1 MPNSNAIPS
10 DVFSAKLSIG
20 TSLVLATHN
29 ANKIAALREALQNT
43 PVEIK
48 TAKEFDLGS
57 PAETGS
63 TVLENALIK
72 ARAVAQESGHPSISD
87 DSGFCISALDDL
99 PGAAAI
105 DWAGPNGDYNIAIER
120 IGKMLSERNIVSSPA
135 RFVTCIALAL
145 PDGTAI
151 AEQGATVGNLVW
163 PPRGDTEGYL
173 SVFALPEETETLA
186 VKMAGQSAG
195 ETHRIAAYQH
205 RKPATRRLMDRVQIL
220 S

>member
-1 MPNSNAIPS
+1 MSVSDAIPS

-20 TSLVLATHN
+20 ASLVLATHN
-29 ANKIAALREALQNT
+29 ANKITALREALRNV
-43 PVEIK
+43 PVEIL
-48 TAKEFDLGS
+48 TAKEFDLES

-72 ARAVAQESGHPSISD
+72 ARVVAQQSGHPAISD

-105 DWAGPNGDYNIAIER
+105 DWAGPNENYNIAIER
-120 IGKMLSERNIVSSPA
+120 IGEMLAERNIVSSPA

-151 AEQGATVGNLVW
+151 AEQGATAGNLVW
-163 PPRGDTEGYL
+163 PPRGATEGYL
-173 SVFALPEETETLA
+173 SVFALSGEAETLA

-195 ETHRIAAYQH
+195 ETHRIAAYRH
-205 RKPATRRLMDRVQIL
+205 RQPATLRLIDRVRFEG
-220 S
+220 